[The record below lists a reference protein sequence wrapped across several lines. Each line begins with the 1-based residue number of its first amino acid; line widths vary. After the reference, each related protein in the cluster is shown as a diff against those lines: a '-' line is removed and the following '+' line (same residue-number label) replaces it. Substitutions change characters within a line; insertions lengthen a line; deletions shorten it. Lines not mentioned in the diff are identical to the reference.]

1 MKRHCTVLVAV
12 ALVVTAACGRDTGN
26 STETVKETI
35 LTAETLSEQTV
46 LSASE
51 YLATAEFDGANV
63 ENGERQALLCK
74 ACHSLE
80 KGGVNMIGP
89 NLFGFF
95 GNRIGTVE
103 GFDYSKAVMEAE
115 FVWTPRALDA
125 WLVQPGRFLPG
136 NRMTFAGVG
145 NADNRLDLIAY
156 LLTVTD
162 DGQQRD
168 E

>member
-12 ALVVTAACGRDTGN
+12 ALVVTAACGSDTGN

-35 LTAETLSEQTV
+35 LTAETLGEQTV
-46 LSASE
+46 LSGSE
-51 YLATAEFDGANV
+51 YLATAEFDDANV
-63 ENGERQALLCK
+63 ENGARQALLCK

-95 GNRIGTVE
+95 GNRIGSVE

-115 FVWTPRALDA
+115 FIWTPRALDA

-145 NADNRLDLIAY
+145 NANNRLDLIAY